1 MKRLVLE
8 NLLDWKNSTNRKP
21 LIIRGARQVGKTFTV
36 KEFGDQHFSGQ
47 CHVVD
52 LEKYPD
58 WIRVFEKD
66 LDPDRIKNEL
76 AVLLDQTIKPGK
88 DLLFIDEIQHS
99 PRAIM
104 ALRYFYEDLP
114 DLHVIAAGS
123 LLEFALKE
131 ISFPVG
137 RVQMMTMYPMNFM
150 EFLMALKK
158 GNAVALLRSDPQ
170 NLSEP
175 VHDMLLNYMRNYM
188 FVGGMPEC
196 VKVWRDKQSL
206 TEVFAVQRDLVNTY
220 RQDFS
225 KYAPY
230 VDKRSLNQVLTNVSK
245 NIGKQT
251 IYSRLSADFTGPTN
265 KKAFEL
271 LMDARVITK
280 VKATAVSSLPLG
292 ESVSDRKFKSFL
304 VDIGL
309 MRTLSDMPANM
320 EYQKTDLMSLYNG
333 ALAEHFVGQELLSS
347 GFEQLYYWSRDA
359 KSSSA
364 EVDYLIVKDGKIC
377 PIEVKSGASGKL
389 RSLHQLL
396 KDYPNIEQGYVLST
410 VPFGSIPEQKL
421 TFLPLYYAW
430 RLAQG

>member
-1 MKRLVLE
+1 MKRLFLE
-8 NLLDWKNSTNRKP
+8 KLMKWKEAENRKP
-21 LIIRGARQVGKTFTV
+21 LIIRGARQVGKTYTI
-36 KEFGDQHFSGQ
+36 KEFGKQHFPGH

-66 LDPDRIKNEL
+66 LDPVRIKNEL
-76 AVLLDQTIKPGK
+76 SILLDKTIIPGK
-88 DLLFIDEIQHS
+88 DILFIDEIQHS

-104 ALRYFYEDLP
+104 ALRYFYEDMP
-114 DLHVIAAGS
+114 ELHVIAAGS
-123 LLEFALKE
+123 LLEFALKK

-137 RVQMMTMYPMNFM
+137 RVQMMTMLPMNFL
-150 EFLMALKK
+150 EFLKALNKD
-158 GNAVALLRSDPQ
+158 NAAALLRSGPQ
-170 NLSEP
+170 ELSGP
-175 VHDMLLNYMRNYM
+175 VHDMLLNHMRDYM

-196 VKVWRDKQSL
+196 VKIWKETQSL
-206 TEVFAVQRDLVNTY
+206 TEVFDVQRDLVNTY

-251 IYSRLSADFTGPTN
+251 IYSHLSADFTGPTN

-271 LMDARVITK
+271 LLDARVITK
-280 VKATAVSSLPLG
+280 VKATSVSSLPLG
-292 ESVSDRKFKSFL
+292 ASASDRKFKSIL

-309 MRTLSDMPANM
+309 MRALSDMPANM
-320 EYQKTDLMSLYNG
+320 EYQKSDLMSLYNG

-347 GFEQLYYWSRDA
+347 GIEQLYYWSRDA
-359 KSSSA
+359 KNSSA
-364 EVDYLIVKDGKIC
+364 EVDFLVVKDGEIL
-377 PIEVKSGASGKL
+377 PIEVKSGSSGKL

-396 KDYPNIEQGYVLST
+396 KDHPKINQGYVLST
-410 VPFGSIPEQKL
+410 VPFGSIPQQKL
-421 TFLPLYYAW
+421 TFMPLYYAW
-430 RLAQG
+430 GLAQD